1 MTVRVCLV
9 SPYSLSVPGG
19 VQGQVL
25 GLARAL
31 REGGTEAWVVA
42 PCDGPP
48 PERFVTSVGRS
59 VQVPSNGSMSPIASS
74 KAAASRTFEALRS
87 FDPDVVH
94 LHEPAVPG
102 PTHAALMGTSIP
114 AVGTFHSAA
123 DEPHAA
129 LKLLR
134 KPAVRL
140 AARLA
145 IRTAVSEEARRTAEE
160 ALGGHY
166 WVIPNGV
173 ELAVYTKAVPWPSE
187 HPSILFVGRHEER
200 KGLRFLLEAFRGLD
214 RPGTELWVAGEG
226 PETEELKAW
235 NVPGVQ
241 WLGRISDE
249 EKARRLRA
257 ATVYCCPAIHGES
270 FGLVVLEGMAAGVAL
285 VASDIPGFRN
295 VARPDVEALMAA
307 PGDPVSLRNALRR
320 LLDDPARRRELVEA
334 GRKRACEF
342 SMEHLAERYLPLYE
356 TAVALAG

>member
-1 MTVRVCLV
+1 VCLV

-31 REGGTEAWVVA
+31 RGSGTEAWVIA

-48 PERFVTSVGRS
+48 PEPFVTTVGPS
-59 VQVPSNGSMSPIASS
+59 VQVPSNGSVSPIASS

-87 FDPDVVH
+87 FDPDVLH

-114 AVGTFHSAA
+114 AVGTFHAAA
-123 DEPHAA
+123 DEPHTA
-129 LKLLR
+129 LKLFR

-145 IRTAVSEEARRTAEE
+145 IRTAVSEEARRTAE
-160 ALGGHY
+160 ASLDGHY
-166 WVIPNGV
+166 WVVPNGV
-173 ELAVYTKAVPWPSE
+173 DLAFYSKAVPWPAE

-200 KGLRFLLEAFRGLD
+200 KGLRYLLEAFRSLD

-226 PETEELKAW
+226 PETSELKALG
-235 NVPGVQ
+235 VAGVQ
-241 WLGRISDE
+241 WLGRISDD
-249 EKARRLRA
+249 EKARRMRA
-257 ATVYCCPAIHGES
+257 ATVYCCPAVHGES
-270 FGLVVLEGMAAGVAL
+270 FGLVVLEGMAAGAAL

-307 PGDPVSLRNALRR
+307 PGDAVSLRNALRR
-320 LLDDPARRRELVEA
+320 LLDDPGRRMELVEA
-334 GRKRACEF
+334 GRKRASEF
-342 SMEHLAERYLPLYE
+342 SMEHLAERYMPLYE
-356 TAVALAG
+356 TAVALGG